1 MNTEETSIKVSATP
15 GNKVA
20 PLSNSETVSVI
31 GKVSDLHYVSCFSG
45 VILTILLN
53 SIYCLIPIHNPL
65 EEPMYWYDLFRLLS
79 AMCKSQFN

>member
-1 MNTEETSIKVSATP
+1 MKTEESPIKVFVTP

-31 GKVSDLHYVSCFSG
+31 EKVSDLHYISCFSG

-65 EEPMYWYDLFRLLS
+65 EEPLYWYDLFRLLS
-79 AMCKSQFN
+79 AM